1 MSYEKSDWK
10 VGSTNDDFPMII
22 RSRSTLPDQA
32 YKDKYQ
38 HLIIVKWKYTCSDRG
53 MPDKASREAMD
64 FFEQKLEAALTSKNN
79 GVLAATKTGQ
89 SIKEWRYYNLD
100 TQEFMSSLNEISDP
114 NSPFPIDLQ
123 LFDDPNWE
131 ALAEIIGQ

>member
-1 MSYEKSDWK
+1 
-10 VGSTNDDFPMII
+10 
-22 RSRSTLPDQA
+22 
-32 YKDKYQ
+32 
-38 HLIIVKWKYTCSDRG
+38 